1 MSDRLYRVW
10 LSAKS
15 GLSPRVIAA
24 LLAHFGDPAHIYAAG
39 CEEFLQC
46 AFLQKTHVD
55 ALCDK
60 DLAPAEE
67 ILHRCAREHIAVL
80 TPEDADYPA
89 RLRMIDDPPAVLYVR
104 GRMPDLEGAPGI
116 AIVGTRSCSAYGLI
130 QAAKFGAALAE
141 AGFTVVTGMALG
153 IDGAASRGAL
163 RTGKPTAAVFAGG
176 VDLCY
181 PPQNRALMSDIL
193 LNGAILSENPP
204 GTPHKGSLFPVRN
217 RILSGLCAATLVIE
231 APVRSGALITASAA
245 LDQGRELFV
254 LPGGV
259 DNPASAGSNA
269 LLRQGAAQIALEPM
283 DLVHELSGLL
293 RTMPDA
299 ERVRA
304 IYLRESGGVELRT
317 ESKEPSA
324 PRKTSRREKSA
335 APQPEPIPGETPE
348 ETERRLQA
356 ESDARVDAAFK
367 KAEPAIRAF
376 REANRAKEAKQPEPK
391 SKTNSLLQELTGDEK
406 LVAQAMLQGAKTP
419 DDIIRMSGLSA
430 SRALS
435 ALTMLEIDGLVSGT
449 ATEVRL
455 V

>member
-10 LSAKS
+10 LSAKNE
-15 GLSPRVIAA
+15 LSPRVIAA

-39 CEEFLQC
+39 CEELLQC
-46 AFLQKTHVD
+46 AFLKKIHVD
-55 ALCDK
+55 ALCEK

-67 ILHRCAREHIAVL
+67 ILRRCAREHIAVL
-80 TPEDADYPA
+80 TPEDVDYPES
-89 RLRMIDDPPAVLYVR
+89 LRMIVDPPVVLYVR
-104 GRMPDLEGAPGI
+104 GRMPDFENAPGI
-116 AIVGTRSCSAYGLI
+116 AIVGTRQCSAYGLI

-153 IDGAASRGAL
+153 IDGAAGRGAL

-204 GTPHKGSLFPVRN
+204 GTPHKAGLFPIRN

-231 APVRSGALITASAA
+231 APARSGALITASAA

-269 LLRQGAAQIALEPM
+269 LLRQGAAQIVLEPM
-283 DLVHELSGLL
+283 DIVHDLAGIL

-304 IYLRESGGVELRT
+304 IYLRESGGVEPRA
-317 ESKEPSA
+317 ESKEPPVS
-324 PRKTSRREKSA
+324 
-335 APQPEPIPGETPE
+335 QPGAVPGETPE

-367 KAEPAIRAF
+367 RAEPAIRAF
-376 REANRAKEAKQPEPK
+376 REANRAKETEKPEPK
-391 SKTNSLLQELTGDEK
+391 PKTNPLLQELTGDEK

-449 ATEVRL
+449 ATEMRL